1 LSRLH
6 RLSTAAVILAAGAGT
21 RFEGESPKLLTVVR
35 GKRLIDWAVEH
46 ATAAALDD
54 LIVVAGAVDLGIEGA
69 VVNDRWEEGMSTSLQ
84 VAIRL
89 ADERGHDAVVV
100 GLGDQ
105 PGIPPS
111 AWRAV
116 AACTERPVAIG
127 VYDGGR
133 RGHPVR
139 LAREVWPLLPTTGAQ
154 AANGLL
160 QGRPELVAEVACEG
174 RPDDIDTVEDLKA
187 WS

>member
-1 LSRLH
+1 LSRLK
-6 RLSTAAVILAAGAGT
+6 TAAVILAAGAGT
-21 RFEGESPKLLTVVR
+21 RFEGDGPKLLTVVR
-35 GKRLIDWAVEH
+35 GRRLIDWAVAH
-46 ATAAALDD
+46 ATEAALDD
-54 LIVVAGAVDLGIEGA
+54 LIVVAGPVDLGIDGA
-69 VVNDRWEEGMSTSLQ
+69 VANPRWEEGMSTSLQ
-84 VAIRL
+84 VAVRL

-105 PGIPPS
+105 PGILPS

-116 AACTERPVAIG
+116 AASTDKPVAIG
-127 VYDGGR
+127 VYEGGR

-139 LAREVWPLLPTTGAQ
+139 LAREVWPLLPTTGSQ
-154 AANGLL
+154 AANTLL